1 MAKKAVIVGCGIAG
15 ATAAFLLKQKGYRV
29 EIFETRNH
37 IAGNCYDEEVHGV
50 TVHKYGAH
58 VFHTNRDKVWSFV
71 NRFAKFNDFCPKVW
85 ANTKEGLIPIPY
97 NDITKTAIG
106 EKSKDQ
112 IIDLIFRDYSE
123 KMWGECWENL
133 PGEITSRIP
142 KIREGTNRCY
152 HKDPY
157 FGVPIGG
164 YVKMFENMLEGVKVH
179 LSCTP
184 TDWQTTKNPDLVVYT
199 GPIDQYFKY
208 CRGRLDYRSLVFEWS
223 REKKQE
229 VFQINECNKDKTWLR
244 SIDHSFFYG
253 NDHLE
258 YGIVHREYSCA
269 LDTVF
274 NTNEP
279 FYPVNFG
286 ENPNRYK
293 QYRELAR
300 KEKNVIFTGRL
311 ATYKYIDLDTAVS
324 QTMNKMKNI

>member
-123 KMWGECWENL
+123 KMWGESWENL

-164 YVKMFENMLEGVKVH
+164 YVKMFENMLEGVKVLDSLDGNLVLLERGLGLVH
-179 LSCTP
+179 GLLVSGQSFPGQVLLLRNSFQFLAEVLKAQVTFLQAQESC
-184 TDWQTTKNPDLVVYT
+184 DV
-199 GPIDQYFKY
+199 
-208 CRGRLDYRSLVFEWS
+208 GR
-223 REKKQE
+223 
-229 VFQINECNKDKTWLR
+229 
-244 SIDHSFFYG
+244 H
-253 NDHLE
+253 
-258 YGIVHREYSCA
+258 
-269 LDTVF
+269 
-274 NTNEP
+274 
-279 FYPVNFG
+279 
-286 ENPNRYK
+286 
-293 QYRELAR
+293 
-300 KEKNVIFTGRL
+300 
-311 ATYKYIDLDTAVS
+311 
-324 QTMNKMKNI
+324 